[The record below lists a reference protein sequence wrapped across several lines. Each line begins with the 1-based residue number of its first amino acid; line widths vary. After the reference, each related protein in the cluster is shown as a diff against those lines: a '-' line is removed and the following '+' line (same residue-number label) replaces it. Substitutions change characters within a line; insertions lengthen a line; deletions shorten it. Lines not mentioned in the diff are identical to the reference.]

1 MGHGKI
7 CWDTAGHAGARRSNL
22 GQCWNGKHS
31 KLQRFVCVMKML
43 AEGGT
48 DGMIGSLLENS
59 GREQP
64 AELAT
69 AGLQLQATINETDF
83 CSRQKERKAKHGC
96 NGPNSA
102 ALVPQT
108 RLQPMVSWRDPD
120 THLHMDIYSYTV
132 SFKSKDI
139 ILT

>member
-7 CWDTAGHAGARRSNL
+7 RWDTAGHAGARRSKL
-22 GQCWNGKHS
+22 GQCWNGKRS
-31 KLQRFVCVMKML
+31 KMQRFVCVMRML

-48 DGMIGSLLENS
+48 DGMIGFLLENS

-64 AELAT
+64 AELVT

-83 CSRQKERKAKHGC
+83 CSRQKERKAKLGC
-96 NGPNSA
+96 NRPKSA

-108 RLQPMVSWRDPD
+108 RMQPMVSWRDPD

>member
-1 MGHGKI
+1 MGYGKI
-7 CWDTAGHAGARRSNL
+7 RWDTAGHAEARRRKL
-22 GQCWNGKHS
+22 GLCWSGKRS
-31 KLQRFVCVMKML
+31 KMQRFVCVMRML

-48 DGMIGSLLENS
+48 DGMIGFLLENS

-69 AGLQLQATINETDF
+69 VGLQLQATISETDF
-83 CSRQKERKAKHGC
+83 CSRQKERKAKLGC
-96 NGPNSA
+96 KGPTSA

-120 THLHMDIYSYTV
+120 THLHMDIYSDTV